1 MLQLLLSYVLLMFNC
16 AILQLYYIYNI
27 MILTCSVYI
36 IIILLLE
43 LFNYKLLLV

>member
-16 AILQLYYIYNI
+16 AILQLYYIY